1 MKPLKLTLSAFGS
14 YGGTEVVDFEA
25 IGSGIF
31 LITGDTGAGKTTL
44 FDAITFCLFD
54 ETSGGKRDGEMMRS
68 QYASDETPTYV
79 ELTFLAG
86 KDRYT
91 VRRNPAYQR
100 KSRRKNKDGV
110 YALTREG
117 AGVELTL
124 PDGSIFKG
132 KIPETNKKIA
142 EIVGLDASQFLQIAM
157 IAQGDFLRLLL
168 ALSKERKEIF
178 GKIFNTRIYGRIQAK
193 LREAAGNLEEELSEN
208 RKDCLREFAA
218 LSALPESTEA
228 EELQKL
234 TENEERWGENAQVTI
249 EAVQQDFSEKLA
261 LLKEQKKTVQ
271 DEIGKKEL
279 YQELQSRK
287 INCGERMAAHES
299 WILEK
304 KLQEQELRK
313 AAEEAAKAL
322 ETRGAQV
329 EAELLRI
336 QSLLPDY
343 QELENLEGRL
353 KKAEADR
360 KKLESASDFWQEKR
374 KAGKEETEE
383 LKKMQESLEGTE
395 KEIPDLEKRLR
406 ELSLA
411 REACTGLQEQQEL
424 LMGLET
430 SLRKKKAA
438 AEQGLALYKKQAEE
452 YNKLYTCFLAEQ
464 VGLIAGQLKEGEP
477 CPVCG
482 SREHPSPAKAVHQDV
497 TQEKVDAAK
506 ERAESLQQELNR
518 LKEGFVA
525 EKQRF
530 QVENAHLQ
538 EESARWFTEALSWK
552 KEDQEKR
559 REKEQVLDDE
569 SKALKKRRED
579 LLKKKKRWEA
589 GKERL
594 KVLESE
600 TAVLEEKLEKTRAE
614 LEKARVSCELAR
626 KELELKRSRLP
637 YPEKRKAE
645 AVYQAL
651 DQEKRT
657 LKTEAN
663 RSKAALD
670 QLLEERNRHFG
681 ALESEK
687 EEQNRLREALEA
699 EEKKGILPETLSEL
713 KERKESL
720 EEEERELDHLYRKNE
735 AAAKKIAVLLK
746 KREGLTETYGMV
758 GRLDRTANGKRR
770 QAAGLDFQT
779 YVQRR
784 YFQAIIHEANRRLE
798 VMTDRKFYLKCRD
811 ISDLKLQG
819 EVGLDLDIYSC
830 VTDSVRDVRTLSGG
844 ESFMAALAM
853 ALGMADIVQRT
864 AGKVRLDAMFI
875 DEGFGS
881 LDEESREQA
890 IRVLQELAGEE
901 RQVGIISHVEELKK
915 QLDRKLVIRKDREG
929 SHISLNIL

>member
-14 YGGTEVVDFEA
+14 YGGTEIVDFER

-31 LITGDTGAGKTTL
+31 LITGDTGAGKTTI

-86 KDRYT
+86 KEQYT

-110 YALTREG
+110 YAMTREG

-132 KIPETNKKIA
+132 KIPETNRKIV

-168 ALSKERKEIF
+168 APSRERKEIF
-178 GKIFNTRIYGRIQAK
+178 GKIFNTRIYGRIQTK
-193 LREAAGNLEEELSEN
+193 LREEAGNLEEALSEN
-208 RKDCLREFAA
+208 RKDCLREWDA
-218 LSALPESTEA
+218 LSALPGSERA
-228 EELQKL
+228 EELQALVGK
-234 TENEERWGENAQVTI
+234 EEDWNGCTKQTI
-249 EAVQQDFSEKLA
+249 EAVQQELAEKQL
-261 LLKEQKKTVQ
+261 LLKGQTETVQ
-271 DEIGKKEL
+271 KEIRKKEL
-279 YQELQSRK
+279 YQELRK
-287 INCGERMAAHES
+287 RQTDCKDRMAAHES
-299 WILEK
+299 WLLEEK
-304 KLQEQELRK
+304 RKEQELK
-313 AAEEAAKAL
+313 EAAERAAKAL

-329 EAELLRI
+329 EAELLQI
-336 QSLLPDY
+336 KSLLPDY
-343 QELENLEGRL
+343 EELENLEGRL
-353 KKAEADR
+353 KRAETER
-360 KKLESASDFWQEKR
+360 KKLENVQNFWQEKR
-374 KAGKEETEE
+374 KNGKEEAEG
-383 LKKMQESLEGTE
+383 LKKEQESLEGAE

-411 REACTGLQEQQEL
+411 REACTELKDLQEL
-424 LMGLET
+424 LQKLEA

-438 AEQGLALYKKQAEE
+438 AEQGLSRYKMQAEE
-452 YNKLYTCFLAEQ
+452 YNELYTCFLAEQ

-482 SREHPSPAKAVHQDV
+482 SREHPAPAKAVRQDV

-506 ERAESLQQELNR
+506 EKAERLQEELNT

-530 QVENAHLQ
+530 QVENAHLK
-538 EESARWFTEALSWK
+538 EESARWFPEPLSWK
-552 KEDQEKR
+552 EEDRAKR
-559 REKEQVLDDE
+559 REKELALDDE
-569 SKALKKRRED
+569 GKTLQKRREE
-579 LLKKKKRWEA
+579 LLRKKKRLEA

-594 KVLESE
+594 KILEDE
-600 TAVLEEKLEKTRAE
+600 AAALEEKLETTRAE
-614 LEKARVSCELAR
+614 LEKARVSCELDR
-626 KELELKRSRLP
+626 KELELKKSRLP

-651 DQEKRT
+651 VQEKQT
-657 LKTEAN
+657 LKAGAD

-670 QLLEERNRHFG
+670 QILEERNRRSG

-687 EEQNRLREALEA
+687 EEEKRLAEALEA
-699 EEKKGILPETLSEL
+699 EEKNGILPESLLEL
-713 KERKESL
+713 KEKKEAL
-720 EEEERELDHLYRKNE
+720 EDEERELDHLHRKNE
-735 AAAKKIAVLLK
+735 AAEKKLMTLL
-746 KREGLTETYGMV
+746 REREELTEKYGMV
-758 GRLDRTANGKRR
+758 GRLDRIANGKRR

-784 YFQAIIHEANRRLE
+784 YFHAIIQEANRRLE
-798 VMTDRKFYLKCRD
+798 LMTDRKFYLKCRD

-819 EVGLDLDIYSC
+819 EVGLDLDVYSC
-830 VTDSVRDVRTLSGG
+830 VTDSIRDVRTLSGG

-864 AGKVRLDAMFI
+864 AGKVRLEAMFI

-890 IRVLQELAGEE
+890 IRVLRELAGEE

-929 SHISLNIL
+929 SHLSFVC

>member
-25 IGSGIF
+25 IGNGIF

-110 YALTREG
+110 YALTKEG

-124 PDGSIFKG
+124 PDGSVFKG
-132 KIPETNKKIA
+132 KIPETNKKIT

-168 ALSKERKEIF
+168 APSKERKEIF

-193 LREAAGNLEEELSEN
+193 LREAAGSLEEELSEN

-218 LSALPESTEA
+218 LSALPESDGKG
-228 EELQKL
+228 ELQEL
-234 TENEERWGENAQVTI
+234 AENEERWGESAQTVI
-249 EAVQQDFSEKLA
+249 KGVQQDFSEKLA
-261 LLKEQKKTVQ
+261 FLKEQKEAVQ
-271 DEIGKKEL
+271 KEIRKKEI
-279 YQELQSRK
+279 YQELQNRK
-287 INCGERMAAHES
+287 TDCGNRMAAHEI
-299 WILEK
+299 WLREEK
-304 KLQEQELRK
+304 IREQELQK

-322 ETRGAQV
+322 ENRGTQV
-329 EAELLRI
+329 EAELLRL

-343 QELENLEGRL
+343 EELENFEGRL
-353 KKAEADR
+353 KRAEADR
-360 KKLESASDFWQEKR
+360 KKLESARDFWQEKR
-374 KAGKEETEE
+374 KAEKEETEE
-383 LKKMQESLEGTE
+383 LKKQQESLEGAE
-395 KEIPDLEKRLR
+395 KEIPDLEKSLR
-406 ELSLA
+406 ELSLVS
-411 REACTGLQEQQEL
+411 EACAGLKDLQEL
-424 LMGLET
+424 LLGLET

-438 AEQGLALYKKQAEE
+438 AEQGLTRYKKQAEE
-452 YNKLYTCFLAEQ
+452 YNELYTCFLAEQ
-464 VGLIAGQLKEGEP
+464 VGIIAGRLKDGEP

-482 SREHPSPAKAVHQDV
+482 SREHPAPARAVRQDV
-497 TQEKVDAAK
+497 TQEKVEAAREK
-506 ERAESLQQELNR
+506 AEGLQRELNH
-518 LKEGFVA
+518 LKESFVA
-525 EKQRF
+525 ERQRF

-538 EESARWFTEALSWK
+538 EESARWFPEPLSWK
-552 KEDQEKR
+552 AEDQERR
-559 REKEQVLDDE
+559 REKEMALEKE
-569 SKALKKRRED
+569 SRILKKRREE
-579 LLKKKKRWEA
+579 LLRKKKRWED

-594 KVLESE
+594 KILEAE
-600 TAVLEEKLEKTRAE
+600 AAALEEKLETNRTE
-614 LEKARVSCELAR
+614 LEKARVSCELTR
-626 KELELKRSRLP
+626 RELELKRNRLP
-637 YPEKRKAE
+637 YPEKKKAE

-651 DQEKRT
+651 DKKKQT
-657 LKTEAN
+657 LKAEAYL
-663 RSKAALD
+663 SKAALV
-670 QLLEERNRHFG
+670 QVVEERNRRSG
-681 ALESEK
+681 ARESER
-687 EEQNRLREALEA
+687 EEQKRLTEALQT
-699 EEKKGILPETLSEL
+699 EEENGLLPESLPEL
-713 KERKESL
+713 KEREKAL
-720 EEEERELDHLYRKNE
+720 EEEERELDHLHRKNE
-735 AAAKKIAVLLK
+735 AAAKQIAVLLK
-746 KREGLTETYGMV
+746 KRKELAETYGMV

-798 VMTDRKFYLKCRD
+798 IMTDRKFYLKCRD
-811 ISDLKLQG
+811 ISNLKLQG
-819 EVGLDLDIYSC
+819 EVGLDLDVYSC
-830 VTDSVRDVRTLSGG
+830 VTDSIRDVRTLSGG

-890 IRVLQELAGEE
+890 IRVLQDLAGED

-915 QLDRKLVIRKDREG
+915 QLDRKLVIRKDRGG
-929 SHISLNIL
+929 SHISFVE